1 MKDQRQEIRLK
12 DLGEAVL
19 ILQKLELMLLNW
31 AGRIVPEK
39 EILSKRAIS
48 SALDDKFY
56 IQIKI

>member
-39 EILSKRAIS
+39 EILS
-48 SALDDKFY
+48 
-56 IQIKI
+56 